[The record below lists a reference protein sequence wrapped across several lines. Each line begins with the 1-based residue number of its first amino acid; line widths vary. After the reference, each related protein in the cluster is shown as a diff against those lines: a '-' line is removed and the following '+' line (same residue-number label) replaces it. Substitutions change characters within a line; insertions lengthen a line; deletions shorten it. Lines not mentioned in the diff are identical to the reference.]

1 MYALDISP
9 LVIEF
14 ASTAAFQTNPEH
26 CPSSIS
32 GEKTV
37 TEVYAKQFLAITRN
51 STCGGTSIIMNHYE

>member
-1 MYALDISP
+1 

-26 CPSSIS
+26 CPSNIN
-32 GEKTV
+32 GEEIV

-51 STCGGTSIIMNHYE
+51 STYGGTSIIVIHYEQGGL